1 MLPTAGPRFWM
12 PVPCHQRAQSQVEA
26 AVGLP
31 VNVFRRVPGD
41 LISVFLSVYPDF
53 LLSDGCRVKVFIFL
67 QSGMSVYGK
76 IAHFI
81 LLTKL

>member
-1 MLPTAGPRFWM
+1 MSVL
-12 PVPCHQRAQSQVEA
+12 CHQHAWSQVEA
-26 AVGLP
+26 AVSFP
-31 VNVFRRVPGD
+31 TNVFWGVPGD

-53 LLSDGCRVKVFIFL
+53 LPSDAAELKVFIFL